1 MLFFVSIGVFNMYEI
16 AEKNDRWKK
25 MKNIAIKE
33 NHLYTKAYR
42 NGERFVG
49 KYVAV
54 YVLRDYSAKR
64 LCRENPRKEKVNRL
78 GIAVSKKIG
87 GAVERNRAKRIIRA
101 GYNALE
107 SNLKKGYLVVISA
120 REAING
126 MKSTDVAMELERA
139 FAVTHL
145 LLGEQSSQRA
155 EEAEKI

>member
-1 MLFFVSIGVFNMYEI
+1 
-16 AEKNDRWKK
+16 

-64 LCRENPRKEKVNRL
+64 LCRENPRKEQVNRL

-101 GYNALE
+101 GYNTLE
-107 SNLKKGYLVVISA
+107 RDLKKGYLVVISA

-126 MKSTDVAMELERA
+126 VKSTDIAKELERA
-139 FAVTHL
+139 FAVVRL
-145 LLGEQSSQRA
+145 LLGEQISRKA
-155 EEAEKI
+155 EEVTKT

>member
-1 MLFFVSIGVFNMYEI
+1 
-16 AEKNDRWKK
+16 

-64 LCRENPRKEKVNRL
+64 LCRENPQKEFVNRL
-78 GIAVSKKIG
+78 GVAVSKKIG

-101 GYNALE
+101 AYNELE
-107 SNLKKGYLVVISA
+107 GELKKGYLVVISA

-126 MKSTDVAMELERA
+126 MKSPDIAKELERA
-139 FAVTHL
+139 FAATKMFF
-145 LLGEQSSQRA
+145 GEHTAQKT
-155 EEAEKI
+155 EKAKEI

>member
-1 MLFFVSIGVFNMYEI
+1 
-16 AEKNDRWKK
+16 

-64 LCRENPRKEKVNRL
+64 LCRENPQKEQVNRL

-101 GYNALE
+101 SYDG
-107 SNLKKGYLVVISA
+107 LKGDLRKGYLVVISA

-126 MKSTDVAMELERA
+126 MKSTDIAEELQRA
-139 FAVTHL
+139 FAATHL
-145 LLGEQSSQRA
+145 LLGEVKHPKA
-155 EEAEKI
+155 NEEKET